1 MNFSSWYRRCTTP
14 IDTLSANYQIQLVGD
29 KGEAVVSTFA
39 KTNSLKF
46 FESRRV
52 PRPRQPIPHIS
63 NSTTFFTLPRQ
74 LELDLIVVCDVV
86 LVIEVKNWSGKL
98 ELEWNEASKEHGW
111 VQTGRSWNN
120 PDLHHGAVA
129 KKLRLGA
136 EYLQQYLVDH
146 LIELPNST
154 APSVVPLLVLTR
166 KNLTVDSA
174 VVADAEAHRVKI
186 VYCDDLMSE
195 VPQRDWRY
203 YAKWVASIVVPES
216 IASIVGSS
224 LDDVS
229 RRIPYSTQVDIKEA
243 IAELPTWD
251 FVHKA
256 SGETLR
262 GSVDVL
268 VANGKTFRRRD
279 LPAGVH
285 TMNWSARRGIGAAA
299 SFISSLLG
307 GTVGT
312 LQLPRLHTRD
322 GKAPVAAN
330 YSLVDTIPIDGPESD
345 NYVVLYGADRISHRV
360 PLQQV
365 VSIELSTNV
374 H

>member
-1 MNFSSWYRRCTTP
+1 
-14 IDTLSANYQIQLVGD
+14 
-29 KGEAVVSTFA
+29 
-39 KTNSLKF
+39 
-46 FESRRV
+46 
-52 PRPRQPIPHIS
+52 
-63 NSTTFFTLPRQ
+63 
-74 LELDLIVVCDVV
+74 
-86 LVIEVKNWSGKL
+86 
-98 ELEWNEASKEHGW
+98 
-111 VQTGRSWNN
+111 
-120 PDLHHGAVA
+120 
-129 KKLRLGA
+129 
-136 EYLQQYLVDH
+136 
-146 LIELPNST
+146 
-154 APSVVPLLVLTR
+154 
-166 KNLTVDSA
+166 
-174 VVADAEAHRVKI
+174 
-186 VYCDDLMSE
+186 MSE